1 MPTDCLQLGLAA
13 LRIHVR
19 KLISKT
25 PLLLVIN
32 ISRNNVT
39 KEHVRNLSQRFIAM
53 VALSQRHADKGLH
66 LSRPFLFFLLLI
78 EGFAEVQDLTGVRSD
93 MYIT

>member
-32 ISRNNVT
+32 IS

-78 EGFAEVQDLTGVRSD
+78 EGFAEVQDLTGVHSD